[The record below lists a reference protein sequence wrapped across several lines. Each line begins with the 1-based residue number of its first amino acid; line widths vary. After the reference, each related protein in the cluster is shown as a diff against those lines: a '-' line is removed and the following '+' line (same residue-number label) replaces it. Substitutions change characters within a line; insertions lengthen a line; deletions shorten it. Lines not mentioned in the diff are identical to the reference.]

1 MNDVTQSRQATY
13 ETNPAANKQ
22 ANNELCSHTTHSGQA
37 AAAFQA
43 WPWHEDP
50 FRSRD
55 VAQDFGGE
63 ASSDH
68 ETESTNVAD
77 ATSFELGAERSSFC
91 ARVSGYT

>member
-1 MNDVTQSRQATY
+1 MQSKHADMRFMNDVTQSRQATH
-13 ETNPAANKQ
+13 ETNPAADKQ

-63 ASSDH
+63 APSDH
-68 ETESTNVAD
+68 ETESTNVA
-77 ATSFELGAERSSFC
+77 ASAKHVPSL
-91 ARVSGYT
+91 